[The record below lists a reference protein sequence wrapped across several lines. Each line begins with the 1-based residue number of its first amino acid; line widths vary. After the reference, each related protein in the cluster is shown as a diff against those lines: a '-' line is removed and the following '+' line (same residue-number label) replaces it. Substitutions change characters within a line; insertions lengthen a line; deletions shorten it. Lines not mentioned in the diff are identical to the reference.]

1 MMHDLTIFFA
11 GAFFGSLVT
20 FLAMSLSFCAH
31 LSESEDS
38 DNEKPR

>member
-1 MMHDLTIFFA
+1 MDNIAVFFA

-20 FLAMSLSFCAH
+20 ILAMSLSFCAH